1 MPSEYTLAM
10 SKNSITANDFLKEGL
25 PDQVA
30 EDDSPIVDWHHDS
43 YPFVCVTMLS
53 DCTGMVGGETALK
66 TARGNILKVRG
77 PEMVCS
83 EIG

>member
-1 MPSEYTLAM
+1 MSGEYTLAM
-10 SKNSITANDFLKEGL
+10 YKISITANHLLKEGL
-25 PDQVA
+25 PDQVPK
-30 EDDSPIVDWHHDS
+30 DDSPIVDWHHDS

-53 DCTGMVGGETALK
+53 DCAGMVGGETALK
-66 TARGNILKVRG
+66 TAKGDILKVRG